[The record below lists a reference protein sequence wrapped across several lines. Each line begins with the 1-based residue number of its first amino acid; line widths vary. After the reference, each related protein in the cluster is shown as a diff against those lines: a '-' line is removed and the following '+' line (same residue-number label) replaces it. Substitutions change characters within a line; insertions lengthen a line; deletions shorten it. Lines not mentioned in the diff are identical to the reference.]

1 MAGLSPRQ
9 VFQPSCPRGG
19 SWTACGFGSRFVGCC
34 LEASSACINDCSAED
49 LKPAS
54 FAKDR
59 YLDVSG
65 SVCPDDALWY
75 TCQSTIPT
83 FMGCCTSNPCQ
94 QHGCPAADLRAAHL
108 STDEAEAEPY
118 SAILGPEQTASKSAA
133 SPSSSSPRSPAS
145 SSAATA
151 SAPSSTPHTDT
162 PALVGGVIG
171 GVAAAVFLASL
182 AIAFFF
188 LLRRR
193 RRLRRQLQPEPT
205 SPQTDDKQ
213 SPVSPSNH
221 DAPLSP
227 APCYSAP
234 SIIHPSP
241 EVQELDTAPP
251 PPRLWHTSPRAH
263 AFEMSSTRP
272 KEDSRS
278 EGNDNGL
285 RRYGVFAPAGRG
297 AEGGGRYEI
306 GDRGKDVSYEL
317 HG

>member
-1 MAGLSPRQ
+1 MDGLSPRQ

-34 LEASSACINDCSAED
+34 LEASSACIIDCSAEH

-59 YLDVSG
+59 YLDVPG

-75 TCQSTIPT
+75 TCQSTVPT
-83 FMGCCTSNPCQ
+83 FMGCCTSNPCL

-108 STDEAEAEPY
+108 STNDAEAEPY
-118 SAILGPEQTASKSAA
+118 SAILGPEQTALESAA
-133 SPSSSSPRSPAS
+133 SSSSTPSPPSSS
-145 SSAATA
+145 ATA
-151 SAPSSTPHTDT
+151 PAPSSTPHTDA
-162 PALVGGVIG
+162 PALVGGIIG

-188 LLRRR
+188 LRRR
-193 RRLRRQLQPEPT
+193 RRHRRQLQPEPT
-205 SPQTDDKQ
+205 SPRLQPDNKQ
-213 SPVSPSNH
+213 SPVSPSNQ

-241 EVQELDTAPP
+241 EVQELDTTPP
-251 PPRLWHTSPRAH
+251 PPRLWHTPPQAH
-263 AFEMSSTRP
+263 ALEMPSPSP
-272 KEDSRS
+272 IEEPRS

-285 RRYGVFAPAGRG
+285 RRYGVFAPAGG
-297 AEGGGRYEI
+297 GTEGGGRYGV
-306 GDRGKDVSYEL
+306 GDTGRGVSYEL

>member
-34 LEASSACINDCSAED
+34 LEASSACINDCSAEH

-59 YLDVSG
+59 YLDVPG

-94 QHGCPAADLRAAHL
+94 QHGCPAADLRPAHL

-118 SAILGPEQTASKSAA
+118 SAILGPEQTASTSAA
-133 SPSSSSPRSPAS
+133 FSSSSSSSRSPPSSS
-145 SSAATA
+145 AT
-151 SAPSSTPHTDT
+151 SSTPHTDT
-162 PALVGGVIG
+162 PALVGGIVG
-171 GVAAAVFLASL
+171 GLAAAVFLASL
-182 AIAFFF
+182 ATAFFF

-193 RRLRRQLQPEPT
+193 RRLRRQLRPEPT
-205 SPQTDDKQ
+205 SPQPDDKQ

-227 APCYSAP
+227 APCYSAS

-241 EVQELDTAPP
+241 EVQELDTRPP
-251 PPRLWHTSPRAH
+251 PQRPWHTPPQAH
-263 AFEMSSTRP
+263 AFEMSSTIP
-272 KEDSRS
+272 KEESRS

-285 RRYGVFAPAGRG
+285 RRYGVFAPA
-297 AEGGGRYEI
+297 EGGRYDV